1 MVSNTVRSHRYR
13 LSQDSPAST
22 ATATANGD
30 SRKRDA
36 V

>member
-13 LSQDSPAST
+13 LSQDSPAS
-22 ATATANGD
+22 NSD

>member
-13 LSQDSPAST
+13 LSQNSPAS
-22 ATATANGD
+22 AATANSD